1 MPAAVGSPAARSV
14 RVGPFLIG
22 GVASWK
28 LNDLDPQA
36 WLADAL
42 ARITATPASRIDDL
56 LP

>member
-14 RVGPFLIG
+14 RVGPCLSG